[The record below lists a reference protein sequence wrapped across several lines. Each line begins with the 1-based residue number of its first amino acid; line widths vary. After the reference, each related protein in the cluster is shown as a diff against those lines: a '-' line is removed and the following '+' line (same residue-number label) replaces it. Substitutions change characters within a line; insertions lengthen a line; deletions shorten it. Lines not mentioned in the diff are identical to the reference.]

1 MGFGWLG
8 GFVLVKV
15 MGRISLQSNP
25 KWPHNWLELQW
36 CANCDPATSTDLD
49 VSICCEAGLIVS
61 WPLFANGVVK
71 IFKAKDFLKKSEVLQ
86 HAAKM
91 LLFFFPVLL
100 KDKHKNYMLVH
111 VEIEKCRR
119 CPARDPATQ
128 KIEFCFSCIYCH
140 FSHWKELFLGNFDR
154 GELVGLNIDLNYHL
168 KRKLRKIPYHRES
181 FLHLWA
187 WDRTGFN
194 ESLTC
199 DSIPPKIVNFPSTS
213 PLFRERARYH
223 VRLFNCVENLVLTT
237 VGLQVNG
244 ILLASIPCQVIL
256 QQLR

>member
-1 MGFGWLG
+1 
-8 GFVLVKV
+8 
-15 MGRISLQSNP
+15 
-25 KWPHNWLELQW
+25 
-36 CANCDPATSTDLD
+36 
-49 VSICCEAGLIVS
+49 
-61 WPLFANGVVK
+61 
-71 IFKAKDFLKKSEVLQ
+71 
-86 HAAKM
+86 M
-91 LLFFFPVLL
+91 LSKCHFFFPVLL
-100 KDKHKNYMLVH
+100 KGKHKNYMLVQ

-119 CPARDPATQ
+119 YPTRDFATQ

-154 GELVGLNIDLNYHL
+154 GELIGLNIDLNYHL

-199 DSIPPKIVNFPSTS
+199 DSIPPKIVHFPSTS